1 MRFSTPFFTA
11 VSAFLAASVQANPV
25 ASPEANIT
33 ARTTYFSGDATFY
46 YPDGNVGACGAPM
59 QNSDFVVAL
68 SSAHYDG
75 GAHCWQH
82 LNVNYNGNNIDVTIG
97 DLCPGCATDQIDLS
111 SGAFSALAP
120 LDVGVIPV
128 VWNFE

>member
-1 MRFSTPFFTA
+1 MRFSTPFFAA
-11 VSAFLAASVQANPV
+11 VAAFFAVGVQANPV
-25 ASPEANIT
+25 AAPEANIT

-46 YPDGNVGACGAPM
+46 YPNGNPGACGAPM
-59 QNSDFVVAL
+59 QNSDFIVAL
-68 SSAHYDG
+68 SSAHYHD

-97 DLCPGCATDQIDLS
+97 DLCVGCATEQIDLS
-111 SGAFSALAP
+111 SGAFEALAP

-128 VWNFE
+128 VWNFK

>member
-1 MRFSTPFFTA
+1 MRFSTSFLSA
-11 VSAFLAASVQANPV
+11 VAAFLTVSVQANPV

-59 QNSDFVVAL
+59 QNSDYIVAL
-68 SSAHYDG
+68 SSAHYHD

-82 LNVNYNGNNIDVTIG
+82 LNVEYNGINIDVTIG
-97 DLCPGCATDQIDLS
+97 DLCPGCATEQIDLS
-111 SGAFSALAP
+111 SGAFSGLAD
-120 LDVGVIPV
+120 LSLGVIPV
-128 VWNFE
+128 VWNFK